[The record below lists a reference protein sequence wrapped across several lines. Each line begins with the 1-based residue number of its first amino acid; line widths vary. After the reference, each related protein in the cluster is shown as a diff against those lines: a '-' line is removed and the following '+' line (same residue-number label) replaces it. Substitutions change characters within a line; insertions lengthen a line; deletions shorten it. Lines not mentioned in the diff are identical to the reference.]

1 MLVLLTATALAVSA
15 ADEGAG
21 LPSLVGLTPSLRAQ
35 LEPALKARRLEHA
48 ETILVEA
55 AGKAPTNT
63 QILKLLGG
71 IFFLDRKYLNC
82 SVALAR
88 ADKVQPLDNR
98 SRFLL
103 AMAFNSL
110 ERADWARPELD
121 KLAKADP
128 QNPEY
133 GYWLARLDFA
143 AQNYSTA
150 AEKLEEVVRVS
161 PGFVRAWEALAL
173 SNEALGRT
181 EEAQKNFLEA
191 VRRNREQKTPSPWPL
206 VDFGT
211 MLLKAGHAS
220 EAEVYLREALR
231 YQPGF
236 AQAHFRLGA
245 ALEQQGRDVEAI
257 AAYQESAR
265 LDSNYAEPLA
275 GLVKLY
281 ARRGRRQDAEEA
293 SAEFQ
298 ARKSRSKPAQAG
310 AGPVWNESE
319 EMKPR
324 Y

>member
-1 MLVLLTATALAVSA
+1 MRILVLLTAATLVVFG

-21 LPSLVGLTPSLRAQ
+21 LPSLAGLSPSLRAQ
-35 LEPALKARRLEHA
+35 VEPALKARRLEDA
-48 ETILVEA
+48 ETALVEA
-55 AGKAPTNT
+55 AGKEPANT
-63 QILKLLGG
+63 QILKLLGA
-71 IFFLDRKYLNC
+71 IFFLDGKYLNC

-110 ERADWARPELD
+110 GRADWARPELE

-143 AQNYSTA
+143 TQNYTTA
-150 AEKLEEVVRVS
+150 ADKLAEVVRVS
-161 PGFVRAWEALAL
+161 PDFVRAWEALAL

-181 EEAQKNFLEA
+181 AAAQKNFLEA
-191 VRRNREQKTPSPWPL
+191 VKRNREQKTPSPWPL

-211 MLLKAGHAS
+211 MLLKTGNAT

-236 AQAHFRLGA
+236 AQGHFRLGA

-257 AAYQESAR
+257 AAYQEAAR
-265 LDSNYAEPLA
+265 LDANYAEPLA

-281 ARRGRRQDAEEA
+281 TRHGQRQDAEQA
-293 SAEFQ
+293 SAELQ
-298 ARKSRSKPAQAG
+298 ARQSRSKPAPAMQ
-310 AGPVWNESE
+310 
-319 EMKPR
+319 
-324 Y
+324 